1 MLEKCR
7 DRNARSRIVL
17 HILEANIQL
26 CEIIWNYDR
35 LCKIK
40 YVKSSYY
47 WHTCHTKIELRF
59 SLVNRNQVKSKFLF
73 EAWERPDSKAMFK
86 HVQVLRTGQWKVP
99 WPAKFNPVKAIPRHG
114 LTTCDRAD
122 SWFLYVFVVYMND
135 ESDCI
140 WLILTYSDWISMRWF
155 GVASTCLKFYF
166 WVLRQ
171 NSDDPCVESLR
182 PSQESI
188 TSDQEPLK
196 MAQPEQQHTAARCK
210 TLQNTCETLRKD
222 AESYQ
227 CALTIPDPTKSN
239 WGKGWLQQ

>member
-1 MLEKCR
+1 MRGRGSYFTSWKQTFNYVKLY
-7 DRNARSRIVL
+7 
-17 HILEANIQL
+17 
-26 CEIIWNYDR
+26 EIMIDYAKLNMSI
-35 LCKIK
+35 C
-40 YVKSSYY
+40 VKSSYD

-99 WPAKFNPVKAIPRHG
+99 DLPSLIPQSNP
-114 LTTCDRAD
+114 TTWLDDMWQGR
-122 SWFLYVFVVYMND
+122 FMVFVVYMND

-140 WLILTYSDWISMRWF
+140 WLILIYSDWISMRWF

-171 NSDDPCVESLR
+171 NGDDPCVESLR

-196 MAQPEQQHTAARCK
+196 MGATRTAAYSSK
-210 TLQNTCETLRKD
+210 MQNTCETMRKD